1 MIIVQFAL
9 LLVGNDFPVCDNVG
23 FQQYPCVVFGESLYY
38 AFWSDLRSGSGAS
51 IYAARVTTDGTV
63 LDGGGRFLY
72 HGNTT
77 QGPRAAFDGQ
87 NFLAVFR
94 DSC

>member
-1 MIIVQFAL
+1 MILVQLVL
-9 LLVGNDFPVCDNVG
+9 LIIGTDFPVCDHLG
-23 FQQYPCVVFGESLYY
+23 FQQYPCVVFGEGLYY

-51 IYAARVTTDGTV
+51 IYATRITADGTV
-63 LDGGGRFLY
+63 LDGDGRLLF

-77 QGPRAAFDGQ
+77 QGPRAEFDGQ